1 MKVYIGIL
9 VIILS
14 SCVSKQSFEDKYS
27 LIPTD
32 NYCEFRI
39 DDDTRIP
46 LFNLYVQVILCVKI
60 IVMIG

>member
-1 MKVYIGIL
+1 MKVYLAIL

-14 SCVSKQSFEDKYS
+14 SCVSEHSLDDMYS
-27 LIPTD
+27 LKPTD